1 MVKQIASIHFE
12 AKTARRDAYAGHFHL
27 PAVPKGAAPVV
38 ISIPDHVQRE
48 QGTYTE
54 GRQLRRYTILGEE
67 IANDI
72 MAEWTE
78 RAIGMTPECHPG
90 IWLVRDVVPALL
102 PNGQQEI
109 SIDRQAVVRLAT
121 DAERAQMWEEDL
133 QAARQV
139 DANWA
144 EYLIERGDSLA
155 RKVEER
161 VLITPTMRAAAI
173 HYGRERDWLH
183 ALKDSDIQ
191 ACQYC
196 SSMIPSTAVVCP
208 KCTQVANFDAWAKLE
223 AQKAAAKS
231 AIPKG
236 MPFQPINRD
245 AAAKPATT

>member
-12 AKTARRDAYAGHFHL
+12 AKTAKRDAYAGNFHL

-38 ISIPDHVQRE
+38 ISIPDHIQRE

-67 IANDI
+67 IAKDI

-78 RAIGMTPECHPG
+78 QAIGMTPECHPG
-90 IWLVRDVVPALL
+90 IWLIRDVVPALL
-102 PNGQQEI
+102 PSGQQEI

-121 DAERAQMWEEDL
+121 DTERAQMWEEDL
-133 QAARQV
+133 QAARQA

-144 EYLIERGDSLA
+144 EYLIERGDVLA
-155 RKVEER
+155 RKIEER

-183 ALKDSDIQ
+183 ALKDTDVR
-191 ACQYC
+191 ACPYC
-196 SSMIPSTAVVCP
+196 TTMVPVQSVVCP
-208 KCTQVANFDAWAKLE
+208 KCTQVVDAEAWAKLE
-223 AQKAAAKS
+223 SLKSAAKAAL
-231 AIPKG
+231 PKLNQ
-236 MPFQPINRD
+236 FQPVNKEAGRP
-245 AAAKPATT
+245 AA